1 MEEITVRANFKMI
14 KILSILFLLLGL
26 YSVGQVVKIDT
37 LKVSPSKRFVEKQS
51 FKLNYPI
58 IRTGVQRIDS
68 LINYDIKNK
77 LTFNEY
83 PSETIDSTIYK
94 WAEGGLTDLNFHVT
108 YDKNGIISL
117 NISAETCGAYCTGW
131 TEYFNYSIPTG
142 KPLNLNSI
150 VDTSGNFRNLV
161 IIQRNAQY
169 EKQKKELK
177 EMLLDKKYELDSATY
192 ETALESY
199 NECIRSFT
207 RENFALYNDH
217 LEIIETCDLP
227 HFMQNLT
234 PVIELKYKYNDI
246 KEYLK
251 IKN

>member
-1 MEEITVRANFKMI
+1 MM

-26 YSVGQVVKIDT
+26 HSVGQVVKIDI
-37 LKVSPSKRFVEKQS
+37 LKVSPSNRFVGNRS

-68 LINYDIKNK
+68 LINNDIKNK
-77 LTFNEY
+77 LTYNEY
-83 PSETIDSTIYK
+83 IGETIDSAIYK
-94 WAEGGLTDLNFHVT
+94 WTEEGLADLNFQVT
-108 YDKNGIISL
+108 YNKNAIISL
-117 NISAETCGAYCTGW
+117 NISAETCAAYCAGW
-131 TEYFNYSIPTG
+131 TEYFNYDIPTG

-161 IIQRNAQY
+161 ITQRNLQY
-169 EKQKKELK
+169 KNQKKELK

-207 RENFALYNDH
+207 LKNFALYNDH

-234 PVIELKYKYNDI
+234 PVIELKYKYKDI